1 MDLHFCCRE
10 CSYYDLNVYPL
21 HGGAILEDL
30 IITLAD
36 AISSIY
42 LEVISVD
49 SDISETISNF
59 GLSLCALSTR
69 ALQKLRNEVSFLFTL
84 RDAHYLFLF
93 FHFQY
98 SFS

>member
-1 MDLHFCCRE
+1 M
-10 CSYYDLNVYPL
+10 
-21 HGGAILEDL
+21 EDL

-84 RDAHYLFLF
+84 RDAHYLFFFSIFSILF
-93 FHFQY
+93 PDNCLCTIILC
-98 SFS
+98 